1 MNTRHSRGI
10 SRDSAELLLDGH
22 AADPD
27 TDQLAQVL
35 AAAAA
40 PARDGE
46 LAGEQMA
53 MAAFDASRLVPA
65 TPVTSRKEH
74 KTMLGKLFTA
84 KVIASS
90 VAALA
95 TGGVAVAASTSAF
108 TGSPHVTTSVTASA
122 SPSATISTATASA
135 PASTRPTTP
144 ATVPVAPRPRVSSSS
159 SRPPLPASSPSATAS
174 GLPQTA
180 AALCKTLAGDVAGAT
195 GSALSPSGLVQALS
209 NTSVA
214 QTLSTDS
221 TQFASLLSTAQ
232 TAANV
237 PDYCALL
244 LDLPQLP
251 DPSQLAQLPS
261 ALLGQLLTA
270 LPVSTLTQVL
280 TSLPSATLSQ
290 VLTAVPASAL
300 SSILTSLPSS
310 VVTQLL
316 NELPTSVLSQ
326 LPASVLSQ
334 LPQSVLSQLPTG
346 ILGL

>member
-10 SRDSAELLLDGH
+10 SRDTAELLLDGH

-95 TGGVAVAASTSAF
+95 TGGVAIAAGTSAF
-108 TGSPHVTTSVTASA
+108 NSPSHVTTSVTASA
-122 SPSATISTATASA
+122 SPSATISTAPASA
-135 PASTRPTTP
+135 PAGTRPTAP
-144 ATVPVAPRPRVSSSS
+144 ATGPVAPQPRVSSST
-159 SRPPLPASSPSATAS
+159 PPLPASSPSATAS

-180 AALCKTLAGDVAGAT
+180 AALCKTLAGDVASTT

-214 QTLSTDS
+214 QTLSGDS
-221 TQFASLLSTAQ
+221 TQFASLISTAQ

-270 LPVSTLTQVL
+270 LPASTLTQVL

-326 LPASVLSQ
+326 LPTSVLSQ

-346 ILGL
+346 ILGQL